1 MPFPQEKISTII
13 PTPDYAASTLQLP
26 AVEDKK
32 KKIKRELDQQGENFE
47 KEQRKTDHEINDMLR
62 RMIELE
68 ALEKKVSS
76 LAQTLFF
83 FCLSFS
89 FSHLPIVF
97 SLYVS
102 LSLFQPDFTL

>member
-1 MPFPQEKISTII
+1 MSVVTASENTPLGKRHVFFHRKKSPLSYQLLTIE
-13 PTPDYAASTLQLP
+13 ASTLQLP

-32 KKIKRELDQQGENFE
+32 KKIKREIDQQDDNFE

-89 FSHLPIVF
+89 FSLI
-97 SLYVS
+97 
-102 LSLFQPDFTL
+102 